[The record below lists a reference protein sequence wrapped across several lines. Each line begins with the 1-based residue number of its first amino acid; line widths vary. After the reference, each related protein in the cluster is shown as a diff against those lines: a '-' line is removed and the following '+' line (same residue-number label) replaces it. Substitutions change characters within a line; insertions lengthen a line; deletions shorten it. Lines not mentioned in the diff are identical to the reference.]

1 MQIIII
7 APQGAGKTAVA
18 EKIRAAL
25 GDQYTI
31 VEDAPQMVSPS
42 PLNEIFTSHASWAP
56 ITLDSRKRELPAF
69 AIPFLGHLPDDY
81 IAGQLGWPH
90 ITIRRRRVALG
101 LAGISTGRPSVEGI
115 FLREQAKQAFIEA
128 KKAAGFVTP
137 VEE

>member
-1 MQIIII
+1 MQILII

-31 VEDAPQMVSPS
+31 VEDTPLMVSPS
-42 PLNEIFTSHASWAP
+42 TLNEIFTSHWSWAP
-56 ITLDSRKRELPAF
+56 ISQDSRKRELPAF
-69 AIPFLGHLPDDY
+69 VIPFLGHLPDDY

-101 LAGISTGRPSVEGI
+101 LAGISTGRPSVEGLA
-115 FLREQAKQAFIEA
+115 LREQVKSAFLDA
-128 KKAAGFVTP
+128 KKEAGFVTP

>member
-7 APQGAGKTAVA
+7 ASQGAGKTAVA

-31 VEDAPQMVSPS
+31 VEDTPRMVSPS
-42 PLNEIFTSHASWAP
+42 ALNEIFGSNESWAP
-56 ITLDSRKRELPAF
+56 ISQDSRKRELPAF
-69 AIPFLGHLPDDY
+69 VIPFLGHLPDDY

-90 ITIRRRRVALG
+90 ITIRRRRTALG
-101 LAGISTGRPSVEGI
+101 LAGISTGRPSVEGLA
-115 FLREQAKQAFIEA
+115 LREQIKQAFIEA
-128 KKAAGFVTP
+128 KKAAGVVTP

>member
-7 APQGAGKTAVA
+7 APQGAGKTTVA

-25 GDQYTI
+25 GDQFSI
-31 VEDAPQMVSPS
+31 VAETPLMVSPS
-42 PLNEIFTSHASWAP
+42 ALNEIFGSNESWAP

-69 AIPFLGHLPDDY
+69 VIPFLGHLPDGY
-81 IAGQLGWPH
+81 IAGQLNCPH
-90 ITIRRRRVALG
+90 ISIRRRRVALG
-101 LAGISTGRPSVEGI
+101 LAGISTGRPSVEGLA
-115 FLREQAKQAFIEA
+115 LREQAKEAFIEA